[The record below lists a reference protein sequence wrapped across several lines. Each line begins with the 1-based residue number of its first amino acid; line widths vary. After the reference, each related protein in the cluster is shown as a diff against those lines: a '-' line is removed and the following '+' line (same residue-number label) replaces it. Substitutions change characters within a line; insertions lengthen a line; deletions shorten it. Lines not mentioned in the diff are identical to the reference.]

1 MHYHIDIWD
10 RYGELMMQSTN
21 LEWELVQDRVLAAY
35 QHGNPLTLDGSTVST
50 YSISRIRILETDHE
64 VNPMASY
71 HDESLPE
78 MGYAYTTEERDV
90 TNRWITGPPGHGTS
104 YAVDAADQSNS
115 EDDSQGNFVVQ
126 RGDYSRP
133 DAGTREVF
141 VVHGRNSLARDALF
155 EFLRSIDLRPLEWS
169 EAVRLTS
176 KASPY
181 IGEVL
186 HAAFSRAHAVMV
198 LMSPDDEA
206 RLREPFRAVGDPPY
220 EGTFSGQARPNV
232 LFEAG
237 MAMAWSEDRTILVAL
252 GNLRPFSDIGGRHV
266 LRFDDTA
273 ECRQQLA
280 QRLDA
285 AGCPVKTDGT
295 DWLSAGDFASAI
307 ELAAA
312 ADVDPSVQ
320 TTQAPDTLARG
331 TVPRISEDAA
341 ELLFAATDNDSHGI
355 MRVSLAGGTLIT
367 AAHREFSKI
376 GDRRSEARW
385 ESALEELVNQG
396 LAQFVGGESFEI
408 THLGFTIADG
418 LRGTT

>member
-115 EDDSQGNFVVQ
+115 EDDSQGNFAVQ

-155 EFLRSIDLRPLEWS
+155 EFPPIHRSSSFRVVRGGSFDKQS
-169 EAVRLTS
+169 FAVYRR
-176 KASPY
+176 
-181 IGEVL
+181 G
-186 HAAFSRAHAVMV
+186 
-198 LMSPDDEA
+198 
-206 RLREPFRAVGDPPY
+206 
-220 EGTFSGQARPNV
+220 
-232 LFEAG
+232 
-237 MAMAWSEDRTILVAL
+237 
-252 GNLRPFSDIGGRHV
+252 
-266 LRFDDTA
+266 
-273 ECRQQLA
+273 
-280 QRLDA
+280 
-285 AGCPVKTDGT
+285 
-295 DWLSAGDFASAI
+295 
-307 ELAAA
+307 
-312 ADVDPSVQ
+312 
-320 TTQAPDTLARG
+320 LARC
-331 TVPRISEDAA
+331 I
-341 ELLFAATDNDSHGI
+341 
-355 MRVSLAGGTLIT
+355 LAG
-367 AAHREFSKI
+367 
-376 GDRRSEARW
+376 ARGYGPHV
-385 ESALEELVNQG
+385 S
-396 LAQFVGGESFEI
+396 
-408 THLGFTIADG
+408 
-418 LRGTT
+418 